1 MKKNVLSF
9 LLVCLVQTVIF
20 AQSPID
26 SLSYPVRVF
35 QLLTKYNWEKNYVDM
50 QDGSILQDPTAER
63 KTVMCLVFR
72 KNGTGS
78 FIQGEQ
84 ASSFRFR
91 IIDSLI
97 TINEAIYK
105 IDKIDDYEMT
115 FSVYAKNLDE
125 SEKFR
130 FHYLAT
136 KDTPGNIYLRKLIK
150 PNIVVDTPKK
160 DTTFLFNQEVY
171 PKFRGNSEWLR
182 NVPDFEQ
189 AFEDTYGVSYNF
201 IEDEFVSHLPKDIN
215 TRFEVS
221 FDVTTRGL
229 VENILIT
236 SSTNPEYNPYLIAA
250 IQNTSR
256 KWLPARW
263 KEKNYRSRIQYA
275 FQTEKEDP
283 KAIAYDPEIYD
294 NFYNRAMG
302 LMARK
307 KYDKAVSLLTKCILM
322 TEDSIDALYKRA
334 ECYQSAGIMKYACM
348 DWSFLTSKGLK
359 RAEKLYWQNCKE

>member
-1 MKKNVLSF
+1 
-9 LLVCLVQTVIF
+9 
-20 AQSPID
+20 
-26 SLSYPVRVF
+26 
-35 QLLTKYNWEKNYVDM
+35 M
-50 QDGSILQDPTAER
+50 QDGSILQDPAAER
-63 KTVMCLVFR
+63 KTVMCLMFR

-91 IIDSLI
+91 IIDSLV

-105 IDKIDDYEMT
+105 IDKINDYEMT
-115 FSVYAKNLDE
+115 FSVYAKNLDGD
-125 SEKFR
+125 EKFR

-136 KDTPGNIYLRKLIK
+136 KDTPSEIYLRKLIK
-150 PNIVVDTPKK
+150 PNIVFDAPKK
-160 DTTFLFNQEVY
+160 DTIFLFNQEVY

-189 AFEDTYGVSYNF
+189 AFDDTYGVSYNF
-201 IEDEFVSHLPKDIN
+201 IEDEFVSHIPKNIN

-229 VENILIT
+229 VENIVIT

-263 KEKNYRSRIQYA
+263 KEKIINQESNMH
-275 FQTEKEDP
+275 FKP
-283 KAIAYDPEIYD
+283 K
-294 NFYNRAMG
+294 
-302 LMARK
+302 K
-307 KYDKAVSLLTKCILM
+307 KIPTP
-322 TEDSIDALYKRA
+322 
-334 ECYQSAGIMKYACM
+334 
-348 DWSFLTSKGLK
+348 
-359 RAEKLYWQNCKE
+359 